1 MANLT
6 FEEIIEVVLEHEG
19 GYVDDPADRGGAT
32 NWGVTQ
38 KVYENHVGYECNK
51 EEIKE
56 MSEEMAKEIYFEKF
70 WKPSRAEQLPEEIR
84 ETYFDM
90 VVNHGQGNAVK
101 ILQMACKGQGD
112 DVDVDGAIGPAT
124 LRAAA
129 DIEEWELLAERTGF
143 YWNLV
148 FDGSRYQKRN
158 RQQKFIRGWLR
169 RAFSFM
175 ND

>member
-84 ETYFDM
+84 ETYFEPVTRGGVLKLLGIKGD
-90 VVNHGQGNAVK
+90 AVCTK
-101 ILQMACKGQGD
+101 Y
-112 DVDVDGAIGPAT
+112 
-124 LRAAA
+124 A
-129 DIEEWELLAERTGF
+129 DLW
-143 YWNLV
+143 
-148 FDGSRYQKRN
+148 D
-158 RQQKFIRGWLR
+158 
-169 RAFSFM
+169 
-175 ND
+175 